1 MYRKN
6 TTHLQENLFDYTTL
20 MPPSMLEELKGS
32 EEYLIYSLIYCKI
45 NEDDFQCLFSAT
57 EGRPNS
63 GINTLVTAI
72 ILKHRYGW
80 SIAQLLH
87 NIKFNLATKI
97 ALGLRRI
104 DEVPFSRQTYF
115 NFQTALGAHASATGI
130 NLLTQVFDALTSDQL
145 KQLKL
150 KTDIQRTD
158 SFQALSNIRTY
169 NRVGLVLEVLIR
181 LHRVLSDEDK
191 NRLEDVFAP
200 FVKDTAGHFL
210 HHLAES
216 TIDST
221 IIALGAAYRTIH
233 ETLVRTH
240 AEVKEFQMFTR
251 AYHDHFEIVD
261 ACIRVRTNVEMESDT
276 LQSPDDP
283 DATYRKKYGQKF
295 HGQVVNIVETANP
308 KNPLQLITD
317 VAVAPN
323 NRDDSAVF
331 NERIDEI
338 KAKTPEWKQ
347 IHEDAAYPSKEND
360 QKLETHGVMTIQT
373 AIRGSVASGVPI
385 EIVQNEDETYTVSC
399 PLQCVTATPTEKR
412 WKADF
417 DPAVCAGCEHAEKC
431 QLFKYVRGRVYYF
444 THEEYLKKLRMTNME
459 KIDPEHRT
467 LRANVEAT
475 VAEFKQKTRN
485 GKLRVRGSF
494 KTMVFAVSMAISI
507 NFGRIYRYY
516 EAKPI

>member
-1 MYRKN
+1 MYRRN
-6 TTHLQENLFDYTTL
+6 TSHLQENLFDYTTL
-20 MPPSMLEELKGS
+20 MPASLQAQLEDT
-32 EEYLIYSLIYCKI
+32 EEHLIYSLIYCKI
-45 NEDDFQCLFSAT
+45 NEDDFRCLFSAT
-57 EGRPNS
+57 DGRPNA
-63 GINTLVTAI
+63 GINALVTAI

-80 SIAQLLH
+80 SVAQMLH
-87 NIKFNLATKI
+87 NITFNLATKV
-97 ALGLRRI
+97 ALGLRRV

-115 NFQTALGAHASATGI
+115 NFQTALEAHASAKGI
-130 NLLTQVFDALTSDQL
+130 NLLTQVFDSLTADQL

-169 NRVGLVLEVLIR
+169 NRVGLLIEVLIR

-191 NRLEDVFAP
+191 QRLEDVFAP

-221 IIALGAAYRTIH
+221 IVALGAAYRTIH
-233 ETLVRTH
+233 EALVGTH
-240 AEVKEFQMFTR
+240 AEVKEFQNFART
-251 AYHDHFEIVD
+251 YHDHFETVD
-261 ACIRVRTNVEMESDT
+261 ARVRVRANGEMGSDT

-283 DATYRKKYGQKF
+283 DATYRKKNGQQF

-308 KNPLQLITD
+308 DNPLQLITD
-317 VAVAPN
+317 IAVAPN

-338 KAKTPEWKQ
+338 KAKTPDWNQ
-347 IHEDAAYPSKEND
+347 IHDDAAYPSKDND
-360 QKLETHGVMTIQT
+360 RKLELHGVKTIQT

-385 EIVQNEDETYTVSC
+385 EIVQSEDEQYTVSC
-399 PLQCVTATPTEKR
+399 PRQCVTAIPAKKR
-412 WKADF
+412 WKAEF

-431 QLFKYVRGRVYYF
+431 QLFEYVRGRVYYF
-444 THEEYLKKLRMTNME
+444 THEEYLKKQRMKNME
-459 KIDPEHRT
+459 DIDPAHRT

-494 KTMVFAVSMAISI
+494 KTMLFTASMAISI

-516 EAKPI
+516 EANPV